1 MGGVIRA
8 VSSIF
13 GGGGGDNFDEIAAQ
27 MRQDAEERAR
37 QAREDAA
44 RQAQQQRE
52 SMASQQRQ
60 YEQSLQQQAAQEQA
74 RRAEQEAQQ
83 KQGTVEVGATDQP
96 VQNDEETRR
105 RRDPRSQYMAPTGAY
120 TALKL

>member
-1 MGGVIRA
+1 MGGVVKA

-13 GGGGGDNFDEIAAQ
+13 GGGGEDNFDQVAEQ
-27 MRQDAEERAR
+27 MRRDAEERAR

-44 RQAQQQRE
+44 RQAQQSRE
-52 SMASQQRQ
+52 SMANQQRQ

-83 KQGTVEVGATDQP
+83 QQGTVEVGPTDQP
-96 VQNDEETRR
+96 TQGEDQTSR
-105 RRDPRSQYMAPTGAY
+105 RRDPRSQFMAPTGAY